1 MKLIIV
7 ALLLGI
13 VSASPTV
20 FLQENECYMCLTQ
33 VSNVT
38 KTTGIMKYCTL
49 DELDPETD

>member
-7 ALLLGI
+7 VLSLGL
-13 VSASPTV
+13 VSADPTV
-20 FLQENECYMCLTQ
+20 FLQENECYMCLAQ